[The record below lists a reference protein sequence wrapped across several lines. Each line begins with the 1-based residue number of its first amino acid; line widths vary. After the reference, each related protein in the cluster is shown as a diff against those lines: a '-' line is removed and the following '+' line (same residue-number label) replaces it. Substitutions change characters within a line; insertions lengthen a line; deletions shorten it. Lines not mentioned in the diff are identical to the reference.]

1 MIDINYK
8 VIINTGE
15 SGIDAN
21 VILCIYGDKDTTNNV
36 ALRITKDGTQAKFT
50 KDSHLEFD
58 LKAIDVGKV
67 SYSL

>member
-21 VILCIYGDKDTTNNV
+21 VILCIYGDKNTTKNL
-36 ALRITKDGTQAKFT
+36 ALRKTKFD

-58 LKAIDVGKV
+58 LKAVDVGKV
-67 SYSL
+67 SLFFF